1 MKDAMPNN
9 NLTGRRVLI
18 VEDEAMIA
26 MMIEDMLTDLGCEVV
41 GPASQIAQAL
51 RVIKSEEFDAA
62 ILDVNLNGVQIFPV
76 AEALHAKGVPFVFAT
91 GYGASGISREYSD
104 RLVLQKPFKQQ
115 QLEKALNVVLG
126 RSAAG

>member
-1 MKDAMPNN
+1 MPQSK
-9 NLTGRRVLI
+9 LSGRRVLI

-26 MMIEDMLTDLGCEVV
+26 MMIEDMLVDLGCEIV

-51 RVIKSEEFDAA
+51 RVIESEEFDAA

-76 AEALHAKGVPFVFAT
+76 AEALRAKGVPFVFAT
-91 GYGASGISREYSD
+91 GYGASGISIEYRN

-115 QLEKALNVVLG
+115 QLENALIALLDGSVPDPG
-126 RSAAG
+126 